1 MSGNKSFARSMNGIN
16 NIEINEVQFPD
27 GSTIT
32 SASNLVQLDTTND
45 FTSNNSFN
53 NNLPTSTKTPE
64 VGDLTDV
71 MILNKYSADLLYSG
85 TDEND
90 YITAFTRDG
99 NTGVITLTQSNTGDP
114 ITSETITTITDT
126 QLNAIDNAVLKTT
139 DQEIDGIKTFVEIP
153 KIKVPTGGTLPTP
166 TDNTELTTKSYVDTT
181 AVLKTTAQEIDGIKT
196 FVDFPLIKLDENN
209 NTPNPTANNQ
219 FATKKYVDD
228 NAGGSTPTNM
238 VTTDTTQVISGL
250 KQFSNQRPK
259 AFASATTTTAT
270 SQELITK
277 GDGDSFY
284 APKNTI
290 HGFSQKQHTTDDQIK
305 YVVRGNPSDTNP
317 NSNGGLIHSF
327 LTCYVNTYDG
337 DYEGVSLDFS
347 VVGEWNNFEYDKGVA
362 IARAKYVNGNYAYD
376 TILRAPANSSSARY
390 IQNFN
395 ISYHLNANSTMES
408 CNGKYIDLTIEND
421 NLYSYTIVLVNSST
435 HTTNHDFY
443 LNRTVSGTGARPYER
458 GTSCIT
464 AQLFN

>member
-1 MSGNKSFARSMNGIN
+1 
-16 NIEINEVQFPD
+16 
-27 GSTIT
+27 
-32 SASNLVQLDTTND
+32 
-45 FTSNNSFN
+45 
-53 NNLPTSTKTPE
+53 
-64 VGDLTDV
+64 
-71 MILNKYSADLLYSG
+71 
-85 TDEND
+85 
-90 YITAFTRDG
+90 
-99 NTGVITLTQSNTGDP
+99 
-114 ITSETITTITDT
+114 
-126 QLNAIDNAVLKTT
+126 
-139 DQEIDGIKTFVEIP
+139 
-153 KIKVPTGGTLPTP
+153 
-166 TDNTELTTKSYVDTT
+166 
-181 AVLKTTAQEIDGIKT
+181 
-196 FVDFPLIKLDENN
+196 
-209 NTPNPTANNQ
+209 
-219 FATKKYVDD
+219 
-228 NAGGSTPTNM
+228 M

-259 AFASATTTTAT
+259 ALSSATTTTAT

-277 GDGDSFY
+277 GDADSFY

-290 HGFSQKQHTTDDQIK
+290 HGFSQKQHTNDDQIK
-305 YVVRGNPSDTNP
+305 NVVRGNPQDTNP
-317 NSNGGLIHSF
+317 NSHGGLIHSF

-362 IARAKYVNGNYAYD
+362 IARARYVNGNYAYD

-395 ISYHLNANSTMES
+395 ISYHTDKNSTMES

-443 LNRTVSGTGARPYER
+443 LNRTVSGTGQRPYER